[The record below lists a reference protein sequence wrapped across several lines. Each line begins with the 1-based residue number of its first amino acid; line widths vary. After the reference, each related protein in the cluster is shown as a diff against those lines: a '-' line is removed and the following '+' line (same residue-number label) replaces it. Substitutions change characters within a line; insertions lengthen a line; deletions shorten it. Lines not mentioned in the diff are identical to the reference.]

1 MLVNQLSLFEML
13 EVIKTGGIYNCQS
26 TVGEEL
32 ERDAAQWV
40 ESLPS
45 VHEALWVQSS
55 ALHKPRAAEGGES

>member
-40 ESLPS
+40 EGLPRM
-45 VHEALWVQSS
+45 HEPWIQFPPT
-55 ALHKPRAAEGGES
+55 HTHTKP